1 MYYLK
6 ELDKT
11 INEKNEKLL
20 KDNEKLFHSYYTVKY
35 NYDKESDTLLLS
47 DINSIEVEDI
57 DLDREQIKNI
67 MSLPY
72 NSNDINE
79 VSNENI
85 YYLSMSDFL
94 KFTME
99 NNISMAFPNS
109 DKFLSFMGDKYLLD
123 KYFEIKN
130 HSSEGYILLRQ
141 SINKQYK
148 VADQAVSS
156 LNLISIFKKN
166 NCEEA
171 TLLYDY
177 LEDYLNKKDKEKI
190 K

>member
-6 ELDKT
+6 ELNKT
-11 INEKNEKLL
+11 INEKSDKLF
-20 KDNEKLFHSYYTVKY
+20 KDNERLIHSYYTIKY

-57 DLDREQIKNI
+57 DLNDEQIKNI
-67 MSLPY
+67 ISLPY
-72 NSNDINE
+72 NSNDMNE
-79 VSNENI
+79 VSNEDT
-85 YYLSMSDFL
+85 YYVSMSDFL

-99 NNISMAFPNS
+99 NNISMAFPS
-109 DKFLSFMGDKYLLD
+109 DDKFLSFMGDKYLLD

-141 SINKQYK
+141 SMNKQYK
-148 VADQAVSS
+148 VADQAVSC
-156 LNLISIFKKN
+156 LNLISLFKNN

-177 LEDYLNKKDKEKI
+177 LEDYLNPKNKQKI